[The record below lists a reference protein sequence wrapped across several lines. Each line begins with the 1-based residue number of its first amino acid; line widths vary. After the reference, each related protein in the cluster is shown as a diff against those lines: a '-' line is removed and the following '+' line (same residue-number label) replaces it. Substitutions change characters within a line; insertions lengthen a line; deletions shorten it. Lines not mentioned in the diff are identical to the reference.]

1 MSEPVELLRT
11 QVDLAGLMRVLG
23 NNLYST
29 PHVALRE
36 LVQNAHDS
44 CVRRQIEDQDPTGFE
59 PTIVVIPDPAKRTLT
74 ILDTGAGLT
83 REEIVKYLATVGAGY
98 TGKLRAEG
106 RGGEALI
113 GAFGLGFLSAF
124 VVSERVDLFTTSFQ
138 DPAQGWHFQSRGGE
152 RYQLG
157 PAPAGPVGT
166 RVVLHLGEPFAL
178 LASVDL
184 VPRLLER
191 YACLLPFPIHV
202 GSADREAVNRPPP
215 PWRVEGDSP
224 LLHRRR
230 SLDFARRFESRF
242 EPICT
247 LDVTPDTAATSG
259 ANDVGGGP
267 RGLLWIQDGA
277 TYGTSDNRNLSV
289 FVRGMLVSADER
301 DLLPPWAGF
310 IGGVIE
316 ADALTP
322 TASREDVQ
330 RDAAYHGVSGRIQA
344 SLIEGLAH
352 LAEHEP
358 ATWRRVLLRH
368 NEALLGAAI
377 CDPRLFDLLAPDLKV
392 PTSEGEL
399 SVPAVRNKSG
409 GKIHISMGEQG
420 GYEEILF
427 RALRVPV
434 VTGVRYAA
442 LPFCQAYAQR
452 IGGVVVQ
459 LGTKQGNQS
468 LFPRAELQQTQA
480 DRLRALFH
488 AERQEVVPA
497 RFAPD
502 SLPLVLVP
510 DRDVALKQILE
521 RDEADKK
528 VSTAVLGMARLFT
541 KTIDAGVE
549 ARLYVNLDALLIQ
562 RILAAKGPAEEAR
575 AEQAARL
582 LRGVAGLMAGRDE
595 GALGEV
601 KEHLEALSGALLSLV
616 GST

>member
-11 QVDLAGLMRVLG
+11 QVDLSGLMRVLG

-44 CVRRQIEDQDPTGFE
+44 CVRRQIEDTGAFE
-59 PTIVVIPDPAKRTLT
+59 PAIVVTPDPAKRTLT

-83 REEIVKYLATVGAGY
+83 REEVIKYLATVGAGY

-124 VVSERVDLFTTSFQ
+124 VVSERVDLYTTSYQ
-138 DPAQGWHFQSRGGE
+138 EPSQGWHFQSRGGE

-157 PAPAGPVGT
+157 PAPPGPVGT

-178 LASVDL
+178 LASLEL
-184 VPRLLER
+184 VPKLLER
-191 YACLLPFPIHV
+191 YASLLAFPIHI
-202 GSADREAVNRPPP
+202 GSRSSDAVNRPPP
-215 PWRVEGDSP
+215 PWRSDGDSP

-230 SLDFARRFESRF
+230 SLEFARRFEPRF
-242 EPICT
+242 EPLCT
-247 LDVTPDTAATSG
+247 FDVKPEVAG
-259 ANDVGGGP
+259 APGENDVGGGP

-277 TYGTSDNRNLSV
+277 TYGTSDNRNISV
-289 FVRGMLVSADER
+289 FVRGMLVSPDER

-310 IGGVIE
+310 AGGVIE

-330 RDAAYHGVSGRIQA
+330 RNTAYHLVAGQIQTA
-344 SLIEGLAH
+344 LIEGLAH
-352 LAEHEP
+352 LAENEP

-368 NEALLGAAI
+368 NESLLGAAI

-399 SVPAVRNKSG
+399 TVPAVRKKSG

-452 IGGVVVQ
+452 IGGAVVQ

-468 LFPRAELQQTQA
+468 LFPGAELPDAKAT
-480 DRLRALFH
+480 RLRALFH
-488 AERQEVVPA
+488 VEKQEVVPA
-497 RFAPD
+497 RFAPG

-510 DRDVALKQILE
+510 DRDVLLKQVLE

-549 ARLYVNLDALLIQ
+549 ARLYVNLDAPVIQ
-562 RILAAKGPAEEAR
+562 RILAAEGPAEEAR

-582 LRGVAGLMAGRDE
+582 LRGVAGLMAGREE

-601 KEHLEALSGALLSLV
+601 AGHLEALSSALLALL
-616 GST
+616 GPA

>member
-1 MSEPVELLRT
+1 MTEPVELLRT

-44 CVRRQIEDQDPTGFE
+44 CVRRQIEDKDPAGFE
-59 PTIVVIPDPAKRTLT
+59 PTIVVTPDPTKRTLT

-138 DPAQGWHFQSRGGE
+138 EPDLGWHFQSRGGE

-191 YACLLPFPIHV
+191 YGCLLPFPIHV
-202 GSADREAVNRPPP
+202 GGADRDALNRPPP
-215 PWRVEGDSP
+215 PWRIEGDSP

-247 LDVTPDTAATSG
+247 LDITPDVAATSG

-310 IGGVIE
+310 VGGVIE

-330 RDAAYHGVSGRIQA
+330 RDAAYHGVAGRIQA
-344 SLIEGLAH
+344 ALIEGLAH

-399 SVPAVRNKSG
+399 SVPAVRKKSG

-434 VTGVRYAA
+434 VVGVRYAA

-452 IGGVVVQ
+452 IGGAIVQ

-468 LFPRAELQQTQA
+468 LFPRADLPQIQA

-488 AERQEVVPA
+488 VERQEVVPA

-510 DRDVALKQILE
+510 DRDVALKQVLE

-528 VSTAVLGMARLFT
+528 ISTAVLGMARLFT

-549 ARLYVNLDALLIQ
+549 ARLYVNLDALVIQ
-562 RILAAKGPAEEAR
+562 RILTAKGPADEAR

-582 LRGVAGLMAGRDE
+582 LGGVAGLMAGRDE
-595 GALGEV
+595 GASGEV
-601 KEHLEALSGALLSLV
+601 AEHLEALSRALLALV
-616 GST
+616 GSA

>member
-11 QVDLAGLMRVLG
+11 QVDLGGLMRVLG

-44 CVRRQIEDQDPTGFE
+44 CVRRQIEDEAGAGFE
-59 PTIVVIPDPAKRTLT
+59 ATIVVTPDPVKRTLT

-83 REEIVKYLATVGAGY
+83 RDEIVKYLATVGAGY

-124 VVSERVDLFTTSFQ
+124 VVSERVDLFTTSYQ
-138 DPAQGWHFQSRGGE
+138 EPDLGWHFQSRGGE

-157 PAPAGPVGT
+157 PAPCGPVGT

-191 YACLLPFPIHV
+191 YACLLTFPIHV
-202 GSADREAVNRPPP
+202 GSTAHDAVNRPAP
-215 PWRVEGDSP
+215 PWRNEGDSP

-242 EPICT
+242 EPLCT
-247 LDVTPDTAATSG
+247 FDIKQEAAVEG
-259 ANDVGGGP
+259 ANDVGVGP

-277 TYGTSDNRNLSV
+277 TYGTSDNRNISV
-289 FVRGMLVSADER
+289 FVRGMLVSPDER

-310 IGGVIE
+310 VGGVIE

-330 RDAAYHGVSGRIQA
+330 RDAAYHRVAGQIQA
-344 SLIEGLAH
+344 SLTEGLAH

-377 CDPRLFDLLAPDLKV
+377 CDPKLFDLLAPDLKV

-399 SVPAVRNKSG
+399 TVPAVRKKSG

-434 VTGVRYAA
+434 VVGVRYAA

-452 IGGVVVQ
+452 IGGAVVQ

-468 LFPRAELQQTQA
+468 LFPRAELPQIQA

-497 RFAPD
+497 RFAPS

-549 ARLYVNLDALLIQ
+549 ARLYVNLDTPVIQ
-562 RILAAKGPAEEAR
+562 RILAAKGPEAEAR

-595 GALGEV
+595 GASGEV
-601 KEHLEALSGALLSLV
+601 AEHLSALSGALLSLV
-616 GST
+616 GSA

>member
-11 QVDLAGLMRVLG
+11 QVDLAGLLRVLG
-23 NNLYST
+23 KNLYST

-44 CVRRQIEDQDPTGFE
+44 CVRRQLEDPGAFE
-59 PTIVVIPDPAKRTLT
+59 PAIVVTPDPLKRTLT
-74 ILDTGAGLT
+74 FLDTGAGLT
-83 REEIVKYLATVGAGY
+83 RDEIIKYLATVGAGY

-124 VVSERVDLFTTSFQ
+124 VVSERVDLFTTSYQ
-138 DPAQGWHFQSRGGE
+138 EPLEGWHFQSRGGE

-157 PAPAGPVGT
+157 PAAPGPVGT
-166 RVVLHLGEPFAL
+166 RVVLHLGEAFAL
-178 LASVDL
+178 LASTDL
-184 VPRLLER
+184 VPKLLER
-191 YACLLPFPIHV
+191 YGCLLTFPVHV
-202 GSADREAVNRPPP
+202 GSVDREAVNRPAP
-215 PWRVEGDSP
+215 PWRSEGDSP

-230 SLDFARRFESRF
+230 SLEFARRFESRF
-242 EPICT
+242 EPLCT
-247 LDVTPDTAATSG
+247 FDVKPKTEG
-259 ANDVGGGP
+259 ANDIGGGA

-277 TYGTSDNRNLSV
+277 TFGTSDNRNLSV
-289 FVRGMLVSADER
+289 FVRGMLVSPDER

-310 IGGVIE
+310 AGGVIE

-330 RDAAYHGVSGRIQA
+330 RDGAYHLVAGQVQTA
-344 SLIEGLAH
+344 LIEGLAH
-352 LAEHEP
+352 LAENEP

-377 CDPRLFDLLAPDLKV
+377 CDARLFDLLAPDLKI
-392 PTSEGEL
+392 PTSEGDL
-399 SVPAVRNKSG
+399 TMPAVRKKSG

-434 VTGVRYAA
+434 VTGIRYAA
-442 LPFCQAYAQR
+442 LPFCQAYSQR

-468 LFPRAELQQTQA
+468 LFPRAELPELEA
-480 DRLRALFH
+480 SRLRALFH
-488 AERQEVVPA
+488 TDRQEVVPA
-497 RFAPD
+497 RFSPS

-510 DRDVALKQILE
+510 DREVLLKQILE
-521 RDEADKK
+521 QDEADKRI
-528 VSTAVLGMARLFT
+528 STAVLGMARLFT
-541 KTIDAGVE
+541 KSVDAGVE
-549 ARLYVNLDALLIQ
+549 ARLYVNIDAPVIQ
-562 RILAAKGPAEEAR
+562 RILTARGPESEAR
-575 AEQAARL
+575 AEHAAKL

-595 GALGEV
+595 GAAGEV
-601 KEHLEALSGALLSLV
+601 AGQLEALSDALLGLL
-616 GST
+616 GTA

>member
-44 CVRRQIEDQDPTGFE
+44 CVRRQIEDRGAFE
-59 PTIVVIPDPAKRTLT
+59 PTIVVTPDPVKRTLT
-74 ILDTGAGLT
+74 FVDTGAGLT

-124 VVSERVDLFTTSFQ
+124 VVSERVDLFTTSYQ
-138 DPAQGWHFQSRGGE
+138 EPDLGWHFQSRGGE

-157 PAPAGPVGT
+157 PAPTGPVGT

-191 YACLLPFPIHV
+191 YACLLTFPIHV
-202 GSADREAVNRPPP
+202 ASAAHDAVNRPPP
-215 PWRVEGDSP
+215 PWRIEGSSP

-242 EPICT
+242 EPLCT
-247 LDVTPDTAATSG
+247 FDITPSGEIGRVEG

-277 TYGTSDNRNLSV
+277 TYGTSDNRNISV
-289 FVRGMLVSADER
+289 FVRGMLVSPDER

-310 IGGVIE
+310 VGGVIE

-330 RDAAYHGVSGRIQA
+330 RDAAYHHVAGQIQA
-344 SLIEGLAH
+344 SLVEGLAH

-399 SVPAVRNKSG
+399 TVPAVRKKSG

-434 VTGVRYAA
+434 VMGVRYAA

-452 IGGVVVQ
+452 IGGAVVQ

-468 LFPRAELQQTQA
+468 LFPRAELPQSQA
-480 DRLRALFH
+480 ERLRSLFH
-488 AERQEVVPA
+488 AERQEVIPA

-549 ARLYVNLDALLIQ
+549 ARLYVNLDTPVIQ
-562 RILAAKGPAEEAR
+562 RILAANGPDAEAR

-595 GALGEV
+595 GASGEV
-601 KEHLEALSGALLSLV
+601 REHLEALSGALLALV
-616 GST
+616 GSD

>member
-44 CVRRQIEDQDPTGFE
+44 CVRRQIEEKDASGFE
-59 PTIVVIPDPAKRTLT
+59 PTIVVTPDPAKRTLT

-138 DPAQGWHFQSRGGE
+138 DPSQGWHFQSRGGE

-215 PWRVEGDSP
+215 PWRIEGDSP

-242 EPICT
+242 EPLCT
-247 LDVTPDTAATSG
+247 VDVTPDVAATSG

-310 IGGVIE
+310 VGGVIE

-330 RDAAYHGVSGRIQA
+330 RDAAYHGVAGRIQT

-399 SVPAVRNKSG
+399 SVPAVRKKSG

-434 VTGVRYAA
+434 VVGVRYAA
-442 LPFCQAYAQR
+442 LPFCQTYAQR
-452 IGGVVVQ
+452 IGGAVVQ

-468 LFPRAELQQTQA
+468 LFPRAELPQIQA

-488 AERQEVVPA
+488 VEGQEVIPA

-549 ARLYVNLDALLIQ
+549 ARLYVNLDALVIQ
-562 RILAAKGPAEEAR
+562 RILAAKGPADEAR

-582 LRGVAGLMAGRDE
+582 LGGVAGLMAGRDE
-595 GALGEV
+595 GAAGEV
-601 KEHLEALSGALLSLV
+601 SGHLEALSGALLALV
-616 GST
+616 GSA

>member
-11 QVDLAGLMRVLG
+11 QVDLSGLLRVLG

-44 CVRRQIEDQDPTGFE
+44 CVRRQIEDAAAFE
-59 PTIVVIPDPAKRTLT
+59 PAIVVTPDPAKRTLT

-124 VVSERVDLFTTSFQ
+124 VVSERVDLYTTSYQ
-138 DPAQGWHFQSRGGE
+138 EPSLGWHFQSRGGE

-166 RVVLHLGEPFAL
+166 RVVLHLGEAFAL
-178 LASVDL
+178 LASLEL
-184 VPRLLER
+184 VPKLLER
-191 YACLLPFPIHV
+191 YASLLAFPIHI
-202 GSADREAVNRPPP
+202 GSRGGDAVNRPLP
-215 PWRVEGDSP
+215 PWREEGDSP

-242 EPICT
+242 EPLCT
-247 LDVTPDTAATSG
+247 FDVKPEAAG
-259 ANDVGGGP
+259 GRGENDVGGGP

-289 FVRGMLVSADER
+289 FVRGMLVSPDER

-310 IGGVIE
+310 AGGVIE

-330 RDAAYHGVSGRIQA
+330 RNAAYHLVASQIQA
-344 SLIEGLAH
+344 ALIEGLAH

-399 SVPAVRNKSG
+399 TVPAVRKKSG

-452 IGGVVVQ
+452 IGGAVVQ

-468 LFPRAELQQTQA
+468 LFPGA
-480 DRLRALFH
+480 DLPDLKAKRLRALFH
-488 AERQEVVPA
+488 VERQEVVPA
-497 RFAPD
+497 RFAPS

-510 DRDVALKQILE
+510 DRDVLLKQILE

-549 ARLYVNLDALLIQ
+549 ARLYVNLDAPIIA
-562 RILAAKGPAEEAR
+562 RILAAEGPAEEAR
-575 AEQAARL
+575 AEHAAHL
-582 LRGVAGLMAGRDE
+582 LRGIAGLMAGREE

-601 KEHLEALSGALLSLV
+601 AGHLEALSSSLLALL
-616 GST
+616 GAA

>member
-11 QVDLAGLMRVLG
+11 QVDLAGLLRVLG

-44 CVRRQIEDQDPTGFE
+44 CVRRQLEDTGAFE
-59 PTIVVIPDPAKRTLT
+59 PAVVVTPDPAKRTLT
-74 ILDTGAGLT
+74 IHDTGAGLT

-124 VVSERVDLFTTSFQ
+124 VVSERVDLYTTSYQ
-138 DPAQGWHFQSRGGE
+138 EPDRGWHFQSRGGE

-157 PAPAGPVGT
+157 PAPSGPVGT

-178 LASVDL
+178 LASLEL
-184 VPRLLER
+184 VPKLLQR
-191 YACLLPFPIHV
+191 YACLLGFPIHV
-202 GSADREAVNRPPP
+202 GSVESEAVNRPPP
-215 PWRVEGDSP
+215 PWRIEGGSP

-230 SLDFARRFESRF
+230 SLDFARRFETRF

-247 LDVTPDTAATSG
+247 FDVKPASANESG
-259 ANDVGGGP
+259 GA

-277 TYGTSDNRNLSV
+277 TYGTSDNRNLAV

-310 IGGVIE
+310 VGGVIE

-330 RDAAYHGVSGRIQA
+330 RDGAYHLVGQQVQTA
-344 SLIEGLAH
+344 LIEGLAH
-352 LAEHEP
+352 LAESEP

-377 CDPRLFDLLAPDLKV
+377 CDPRLFDLLAPDLTV

-399 SVPAVRNKSG
+399 TVPAVRKKSS

-434 VTGVRYAA
+434 VAGIRYAA

-452 IGGVVVQ
+452 IGGAVVQ

-468 LFPRAELQQTQA
+468 LFPGADLPKIKA
-480 DRLRALFH
+480 DRLHALFH
-488 AERQEVVPA
+488 VERQEVVPA
-497 RFAPD
+497 RFAPG

-510 DRDVALKQILE
+510 DRDVLLKQVLE

-549 ARLYVNLDALLIQ
+549 ARLYVNLDAPVIA
-562 RILAAKGPAEEAR
+562 RILAAEGPEATAR

-582 LRGVAGLMAGRDE
+582 LRGVAGLMAGREE

-601 KEHLEALSGALLSLV
+601 KDHLDALSGALLALL
-616 GST
+616 GAA

>member
-11 QVDLAGLMRVLG
+11 QVDLAGLLRVLG
-23 NNLYST
+23 KNLYST

-44 CVRRQIEDQDPTGFE
+44 CVRRQLEDPGAFE
-59 PTIVVIPDPAKRTLT
+59 PSIVVTPDPIKRTLT
-74 ILDTGAGLT
+74 FLDTGAGLT
-83 REEIVKYLATVGAGY
+83 RDEIIKYLATVGAGY

-124 VVSERVDLFTTSFQ
+124 VVSERVDLFTTSYQ
-138 DPAQGWHFQSRGGE
+138 EPSEGWHFQSRGGE

-166 RVVLHLGEPFAL
+166 RVVLHLGEAFAL
-178 LASVDL
+178 LASGEL
-184 VPRLLER
+184 VPKLLER
-191 YACLLPFPIHV
+191 YGCLLTFPIHV
-202 GSADREAVNRPPP
+202 GSVDRAAVNRPEP
-215 PWRVEGDSP
+215 PWRGDGDSP

-230 SLDFARRFESRF
+230 SLDFARRFETRF
-242 EPICT
+242 EPLCT
-247 LDVTPDTAATSG
+247 FDVTPQTEG
-259 ANDVGGGP
+259 ANDSGGGA

-277 TYGTSDNRNLSV
+277 TFGTSDNRNLSV
-289 FVRGMLVSADER
+289 FVRGMLVSPDER

-310 IGGVIE
+310 AGGVIE

-330 RDAAYHGVSGRIQA
+330 RDGAYHLVALQVQA
-344 SLIEGLAH
+344 ALIEGLAH

-377 CDPRLFDLLAPDLKV
+377 CDARLFDLLAPDLKV
-392 PTSEGEL
+392 PTSEGDL
-399 SVPAVRNKSG
+399 TMPAVRKKSG

-434 VTGVRYAA
+434 VTGIRYAA
-442 LPFCQAYAQR
+442 LPFSQAYAQR

-468 LFPRAELQQTQA
+468 LFPRAELPEPEA
-480 DRLRALFH
+480 ARLRALFH
-488 AERQEVVPA
+488 TDRQEVVPA
-497 RFAPD
+497 RFSPS

-510 DRDVALKQILE
+510 DREVLLKQVLE
-521 RDEADKK
+521 QDEADKRI
-528 VSTAVLGMARLFT
+528 STAVLGMARLFT
-541 KTIDAGVE
+541 KSIDAGVE
-549 ARLYVNLDALLIQ
+549 ARLYVNLDAPVIQ
-562 RILAAKGPAEEAR
+562 RILAARGLESEAR
-575 AEQAARL
+575 AEHAARL

-595 GALGEV
+595 GAVGEV
-601 KEHLEALSGALLSLV
+601 AGQLEALSDALLGLL
-616 GST
+616 GAA

>member
-11 QVDLAGLMRVLG
+11 QVDLSGLLRVLG

-44 CVRRQIEDQDPTGFE
+44 CVRRQLEDAAAFE
-59 PTIVVIPDPAKRTLT
+59 PAIVVTPDPAKRTLT

-83 REEIVKYLATVGAGY
+83 REEIIKYLATVGAGY

-124 VVSERVDLFTTSFQ
+124 VVSERVDLYTTTYQ
-138 DPAQGWHFQSRGGE
+138 EPDQGWHFQSRGGE

-157 PAPAGPVGT
+157 PAPHGPIGT
-166 RVVLHLGEPFAL
+166 RVVLHLGEAFAL
-178 LASVDL
+178 LASLEL
-184 VPRLLER
+184 VPKLLER
-191 YACLLPFPIHV
+191 YASLLTFPIHV
-202 GSADREAVNRPPP
+202 GSRSSDAVNRPVP
-215 PWRVEGDSP
+215 PWREEGDSP

-230 SLDFARRFESRF
+230 SLEFARRFESRF
-242 EPICT
+242 EPLCT
-247 LDVTPDTAATSG
+247 FDVKPEAAG
-259 ANDVGGGP
+259 RKGENDVGGGP

-277 TYGTSDNRNLSV
+277 TYGTSDNRNISV
-289 FVRGMLVSADER
+289 FVRGMLVSPDER

-310 IGGVIE
+310 AGGVIE
-316 ADALTP
+316 ADSLTP

-330 RDAAYHGVSGRIQA
+330 RNTAYHLVAGQLQGA
-344 SLIEGLAH
+344 LIEGLAH
-352 LAEHEP
+352 LAESEP

-399 SVPAVRNKSG
+399 TVPAVRKKSG

-452 IGGVVVQ
+452 IGGTVVQ

-468 LFPRAELQQTQA
+468 LFPGADLPSAQA
-480 DRLRALFH
+480 ARLRALFH
-488 AERQEVVPA
+488 VERQEVVPA
-497 RFAPD
+497 RFAPS

-510 DRDVALKQILE
+510 DRDVLLKQILE

-549 ARLYVNLDALLIQ
+549 ARLYVNLDAPIIA
-562 RILAAKGPAEEAR
+562 RILAAVGPAEEAR
-575 AEQAARL
+575 AEQAARV
-582 LRGVAGLMAGRDE
+582 LRGVAGLMAGREE

-601 KEHLEALSGALLSLV
+601 AEHLEALSSSLLALL
-616 GST
+616 GAA